1 MYVAKGAIAKRRNLK
16 HMTHENDKHMKF
28 PVKLV
33 EFDLTETTAPTTS
46 LTRTDLLTP
55 KSATANLW
63 GCSFYHLFHRK
74 VLVIISQFSQLLKCL
89 IVEI

>member
-46 LTRTDLLTP
+46 LTRTDLPTP
-55 KSATANLW
+55 KSVPQPICGVAPFTI
-63 GCSFYHLFHRK
+63 FF
-74 VLVIISQFSQLLKCL
+74 
-89 IVEI
+89 IVKF